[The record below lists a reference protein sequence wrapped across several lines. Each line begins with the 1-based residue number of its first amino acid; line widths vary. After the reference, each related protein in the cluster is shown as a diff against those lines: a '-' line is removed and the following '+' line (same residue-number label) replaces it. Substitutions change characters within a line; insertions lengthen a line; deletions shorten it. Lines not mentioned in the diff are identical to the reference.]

1 VLVGM
6 REQLDAIFREALQVD
21 APDPSTDILDAGILD
36 SLALVTL
43 LFEIE
48 QRFEVTIPL
57 EQVDLD
63 DLRTIDRIEALID
76 SLRHEQHPP
85 PAAAESAA
93 Q

>member
-1 VLVGM
+1 M
-6 REQLDAIFREALQVD
+6 REQLGAIFREALHVE

-36 SLALVTL
+36 SLAFVTL

-57 EQVDLD
+57 EQVDLE
-63 DLRTIDRIEALID
+63 DLRTVDRIGALID
-76 SLRHEQHPP
+76 SLLREQHPPP
-85 PAAAESAA
+85 PAAAEGAA